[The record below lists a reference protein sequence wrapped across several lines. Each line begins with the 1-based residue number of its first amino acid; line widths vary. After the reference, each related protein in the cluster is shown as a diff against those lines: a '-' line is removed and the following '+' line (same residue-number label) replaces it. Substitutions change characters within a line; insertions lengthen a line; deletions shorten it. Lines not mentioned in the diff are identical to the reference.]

1 MLKRGCAVQNL
12 GIDVLFDWITIKRLL
27 EGLYFTLEVS
37 FIAIFISAI
46 LGTVFGIIRT
56 SNNKAIR
63 FIFRTY
69 LEVVRVLPTLVLLY
83 ILYYILPNVL
93 NLNLDGRLVGIL
105 AFSFWGSAEMSD
117 IIRSAI
123 ISLPK
128 HQKESALAIGLN
140 KVQMYRYVL
149 LPQALKLALAPAIN
163 LAARIIMTTS
173 LLVLIGVQDLIK
185 VGKEIIEYATMM
197 GNDMAP
203 FWIYGLILLLF
214 FIICYPLSKLSQR
227 LAKSKE

>member
-1 MLKRGCAVQNL
+1 MQNL
-12 GIDVLFDWITIKRLL
+12 GIDVLLDWVTIKRLL
-27 EGLYFTLEVS
+27 GGLYFTLEVS
-37 FIAIFISAI
+37 FAAILISVI
-46 LGTVFGIIRT
+46 LGTIFGIVRT
-56 SNNKAIR
+56 SNNQLIR
-63 FIFRTY
+63 FIFRAY
-69 LEVVRVLPTLVLLY
+69 LEAVRVLPTLVLLY
-83 ILYYILPNVL
+83 ILYYILPNIL
-93 NLNLDGRLVGIL
+93 NLNLDGRLVGVL
-105 AFSFWGSAEMSD
+105 AFSFWGAAEMSD

-123 ISLPK
+123 ISLPN

-140 KVQMYRYVL
+140 HWQMYRYVL
-149 LPQALKLALAPAIN
+149 LPQALKRALAPAVN

-203 FWIYGLILLLF
+203 FWIYGLILLIF
-214 FIICYPLSKLSQR
+214 FVICYPLSKLSQR